1 MSASAKESTKGRKPA
16 TFTLQDPDVK
26 LETATAADDLP
37 PMLRDPNDQFGV
49 PAVIPAAPAS
59 PRKWWLRWGTLFW
72 SAASGLVVLGLGLSV
87 VKLVT
92 DLFAYSQS
100 LGYFA
105 AILAGLAGLALLAII
120 IRELAGLARLASVDT
135 ARDNAVRA
143 IESDDRGQGQIVV
156 SEILSLTRKMP
167 NLARGRARLENHRND
182 IVDGRDLVLLTER
195 ELMAPL
201 DQEARRLIGN
211 AAKRVSVITAVSPR
225 ASIDMLF
232 VLFNGVSL
240 IRKLATLYGARPGM
254 LGFIRLFRHV
264 ISHLALTGGMAATD
278 SIIQQ
283 VIGHGVAAKLSAR
296 LGEGVLNGLLTARL
310 GLAAMDVTRPL
321 PFSALPRPS
330 LNDLAGSLFE
340 GKRSPDTGVEQAGK
354 GSGRE
359 P

>member
-1 MSASAKESTKGRKPA
+1 MSASAKGRKPA
-16 TFTLQDPDVK
+16 TFTLQDPDVR
-26 LETATAADDLP
+26 LENPPPDDLLSAT
-37 PMLRDPNDQFGV
+37 LRDSSDQFGV
-49 PAVIPAAPAS
+49 PAVIPPTPAR
-59 PRKWWLRWGTLFW
+59 PRRWWMRWGTLFW
-72 SAASGLVVLGLGLSV
+72 SAASGLVALGLGLA
-87 VKLVT
+87 VT
-92 DLFAYSQS
+92 RLIEDLFAHSQS

-105 AILAGLAGLALLAII
+105 ATLAGLAGLALLAII
-120 IRELAGLARLASVDT
+120 FRELAGLARLASVDT

-143 IESDDRGQGQIVV
+143 IESDDRSQGQTVV
-156 SEILSLTRKMP
+156 SELLSLTRKMP
-167 NLARGRARLENHRND
+167 NLARGRARLEGHRGD
-182 IVDGRDLVLLTER
+182 IIDGRDLVLLTER

-225 ASIDMLF
+225 ASVDMLF
-232 VLFNGVSL
+232 VLFNAVSL
-240 IRKLATLYGARPGM
+240 IRKLANLYGARPGM

-264 ISHLALTGGMAATD
+264 ISHLAVTGGMAATD

-330 LNDLAGSLFE
+330 LNDLAGSLFD
-340 GKRSPDTGVEQAGK
+340 GKRSSEPVVEDGAK
-354 GSGRE
+354 TANKDS
-359 P
+359 

>member
-1 MSASAKESTKGRKPA
+1 MNASAKGRKPA
-16 TFTLQDPDVK
+16 TFTLQDPDVR
-26 LETATAADDLP
+26 LENPLPDDLLSAT
-37 PMLRDPNDQFGV
+37 LRDSGDQFGV
-49 PAVIPAAPAS
+49 PAVIPPAPS
-59 PRKWWLRWGTLFW
+59 RPRRWWMRWGTLFW
-72 SAASGLVVLGLGLSV
+72 SAASGLVALGLGLA
-87 VKLVT
+87 VT
-92 DLFAYSQS
+92 RLIEDLFAHSQS

-143 IESDDRGQGQIVV
+143 IESDDRSQGQTVV
-156 SEILSLTRKMP
+156 SELLSLTRKMP
-167 NLARGRARLENHRND
+167 NLARGRARLEGHRGD
-182 IVDGRDLVLLTER
+182 IIDGRDLVLLTER
-195 ELMAPL
+195 ELMTPL

-225 ASIDMLF
+225 ASVDMLF
-232 VLFNGVSL
+232 VLFNAVSL
-240 IRKLATLYGARPGM
+240 IRKLANLYGARPGM

-264 ISHLALTGGMAATD
+264 ISHLAVTGGMAATD

-330 LNDLAGSLFE
+330 LNDLAGSLFD
-340 GKRSPDTGVEQAGK
+340 GKRSSDPVVEDGAK
-354 GSGRE
+354 TANKDS
-359 P
+359 

>member
-1 MSASAKESTKGRKPA
+1 MNASAKGRKPA
-16 TFTLQDPDVK
+16 TFTLQDPDVR
-26 LETATAADDLP
+26 LENPASDDLLSAT
-37 PMLRDPNDQFGV
+37 LRDPQDQFGV
-49 PAVIPAAPAS
+49 PAVIPPAPAAP
-59 PRKWWLRWGTLFW
+59 RRWWLRWGTLFW
-72 SAASGLVVLGLGLSV
+72 SAASGLVALGLGLAV
-87 VKLVT
+87 TRLVE
-92 DLFAYSQS
+92 DLFAHSQS

-143 IESDDRGQGQIVV
+143 IESDDRSQGQTVV
-156 SEILSLTRKMP
+156 SELLSLTRKMP
-167 NLARGRARLENHRND
+167 NLARGRARLESHRGD
-182 IVDGRDLVLLTER
+182 IIDGRDLVLLTER

-225 ASIDMLF
+225 ASVDMLF
-232 VLFNGVSL
+232 VLFNAVSL

-264 ISHLALTGGMAATD
+264 ISHLAVTGGMAATD

-283 VIGHGVAAKLSAR
+283 VIGHGLAAKLSAR

-330 LNDLAGSLFE
+330 LNDLAGSLFD
-340 GKRSPDTGVEQAGK
+340 GKRPSDPTIEDAAK
-354 GSGRE
+354 KD
-359 P
+359 